1 MSQVTSATSSP
12 QEPDINLSGQ
22 TLGDFLLLRRLG
34 RGGMADVYLAEQHS
48 LRRQVAVKIL
58 RAELARDPQYVSRFK
73 FEAQAAARLV
83 HANIVQVYNVG
94 EVDGLQFIA
103 QEYVKGQNLKQ
114 YLQRHGAVDV
124 PVAVNLMSQVAAAL
138 ARAAEEG
145 VTHRDIKPENILLA
159 VTGEAKVADFGL
171 ARVRDDAHR
180 NHQTQIDVTMG
191 TPLYMSPEQVEGRKV
206 DPRSDLYSLGVTAYE
221 MLAGRTPF
229 EGGNALSVAIRH
241 LQEEA
246 TPIEEIRPDVPATLG
261 AIIRRLM
268 AKRPEERY
276 SSASLLVKD
285 LRQLALADPNEVW
298 GDQIQR
304 LEVADHP
311 GPTSQLAVTQQLERV
326 MRREQAGTQATWGR
340 QLWRFVSVGV
350 IVALAALGV
359 GVAAASLV
367 PPRDPLQIP
376 ERGLAVPRQ
385 GSVEEQL
392 RFALRNPDESRF
404 LAVEKFWPR
413 TQSRINDYYANLA
426 DVHLAEF
433 YLQNEEF
440 SFALER
446 YRRLQNLA
454 EQERRFLVVS
464 YVGQAVVQ
472 MRRERTED
480 ARDAMRRLDE
490 LIKQIVGHDEEPSLV
505 SKELKAMLDADR
517 RDLGFAPIS
526 ELP

>member
-1 MSQVTSATSSP
+1 MSQVSPTSAVPSES
-12 QEPDINLSGQ
+12 DINLSGRRI
-22 TLGDFLLLRRLG
+22 GDFLLLRRLG

-114 YLQRHGAVDV
+114 YLQRNGAVDV

-138 ARAAEEG
+138 SRAAEEG
-145 VTHRDIKPENILLA
+145 VTHRDIKPENILIGI
-159 VTGEAKVADFGL
+159 TGEAKVADFGL

-221 MLAGRTPF
+221 MLAGRPPF

-241 LQEEA
+241 LQEEPIA
-246 TPIEEIRPDVPATLG
+246 IEEIRPDVPAQLG
-261 AIIRRLM
+261 ALIRRLM
-268 AKRPEERY
+268 AKRLEDRY
-276 SSASLLVKD
+276 ASASLLLKD
-285 LRQLALADPNEVW
+285 LRQLALADPQEIW
-298 GDQIQR
+298 GDR
-304 LEVADHP
+304 LEKLDVPEPH
-311 GPTSQLAVTQQLERV
+311 PTSQLAVTQHLERV
-326 MRREQAGTQATWGR
+326 MKRELGVSTPRAQR
-340 QLWRFVSVGV
+340 LW
-350 IVALAALGV
+350 ALGV
-359 GVAAASLV
+359 LAVATVAAAFGIGVGAANLAPS
-367 PPRDPLQIP
+367 RDPLAIA
-376 ERGLAVPRQ
+376 ERGLAVPQ
-385 GSVEEQL
+385 QESVEEQL
-392 RFALRNPDESRF
+392 RFALRDPSEDRF
-404 LAVEKFWPR
+404 LAVEQLWPR
-413 TQSRINDYYANLA
+413 NQSRINDYYANLA

-433 YLQNEEF
+433 YLQNAEY

-446 YRRLQNLA
+446 YRRLQNLD
-454 EQERRFLVVS
+454 ERESRFLVVS

-480 ARDAMRRLDE
+480 ARDAMRRLDD
-490 LIKQIVGHDEEPSLV
+490 LLKQNPGRGEEPSLV
-505 SKELKAMLDADR
+505 SKELKSILDATR
-517 RDLGFAPIS
+517 RDLGFEALA